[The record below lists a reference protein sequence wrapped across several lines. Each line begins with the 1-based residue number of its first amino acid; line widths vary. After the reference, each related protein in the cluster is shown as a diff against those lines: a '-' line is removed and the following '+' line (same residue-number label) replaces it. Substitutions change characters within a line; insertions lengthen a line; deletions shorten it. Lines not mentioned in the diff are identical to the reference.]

1 QEVREMRQKMVQHL
15 APTQSNTFDLKASS
29 GGITDIEFIAQYLVL
44 RFSHQYPALTRW
56 SDNVRI
62 LELMAK
68 YQVMSEQEAQLLTQ
82 AYVTLRNEL
91 HHLALQTLP

>member
-1 QEVREMRQKMVQHL
+1 HETLCLARNATVLQQEVREMRQKMVQHL

-56 SDNVRI
+56 SD
-62 LELMAK
+62 
-68 YQVMSEQEAQLLTQ
+68 
-82 AYVTLRNEL
+82 
-91 HHLALQTLP
+91 